1 MQLCNRAIV
10 QSCSRA
16 IVQSCNRVTVQPC
29 SSAFVH
35 PTTPLARPKPAAW
48 SAKTNHLEG
57 FDPARQA
64 TPGSQGFGRRSQL
77 ESAACGD
84 GAHFPS
90 QWRIARFALPASV
103 PGKPPGALAQ
113 RHHCSV
119 PLGSVPHRSAGAARP
134 RSGCVL
140 ASAEGK
146 LAQQRSGQ
154 QRPAQ
159 GQSPELPAQ
168 SGKKQ
173 HRITVEGMRR
183 VAGFRSFRSRDLL
196 PALQGRAA
204 RDVVIL
210 MSAHFLPP

>member
-16 IVQSCNRVTVQPC
+16 VVQSCNRVTVQPC

-84 GAHFPS
+84 GARFPS

-119 PLGSVPHRSAGAARP
+119 PLGSVLTEARAQHAPGQGACWRAPRASSRSKGRGSSVPPRDNPRNCPRNRAKSSTESRSKGCGAWPGSDLSEAGTCCLP
-134 RSGCVL
+134 CK
-140 ASAEGK
+140 AE
-146 LAQQRSGQ
+146 
-154 QRPAQ
+154 RPAT
-159 GQSPELPAQ
+159 L
-168 SGKKQ
+168 
-173 HRITVEGMRR
+173 
-183 VAGFRSFRSRDLL
+183 SF
-196 PALQGRAA
+196 
-204 RDVVIL
+204 
-210 MSAHFLPP
+210 